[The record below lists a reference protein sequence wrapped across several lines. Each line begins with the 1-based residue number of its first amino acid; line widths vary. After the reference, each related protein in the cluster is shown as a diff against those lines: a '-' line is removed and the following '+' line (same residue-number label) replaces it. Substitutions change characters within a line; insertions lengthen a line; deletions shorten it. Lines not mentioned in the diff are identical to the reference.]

1 MIDVIPADLISAG
14 KVKENRTAHKGLD
27 LLLDGGIT

>member
-14 KVKENRTAHKGLD
+14 KVKEHPSSCRGLD
-27 LLLDGGIT
+27 LLFEERIT